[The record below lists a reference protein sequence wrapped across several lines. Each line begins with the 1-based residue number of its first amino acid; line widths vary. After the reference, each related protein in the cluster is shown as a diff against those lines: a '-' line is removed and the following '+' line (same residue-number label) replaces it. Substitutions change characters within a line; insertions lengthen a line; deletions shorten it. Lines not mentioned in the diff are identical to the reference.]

1 MNNFLMIDSNKIA
14 TKKQVY
20 MVACHFAN
28 IQSEAPSERYG
39 LTKVF
44 NAILNSFYRGQDSFM
59 THGEVQDFR
68 EHQVVPAQFIELIQK
83 PKAKAKPKA
92 KIKPKA
98 KAKTVAKAQTV
109 QQAEIALD
117 VKKPKAAP
125 KKATPVNS
133 VAKKM
138 DGRITALETKVSE
151 VDSKLD
157 AILAIL
163 SK

>member
-68 EHQVVPAQFIELIQK
+68 EHQVVPAQFLELIR
-83 PKAKAKPKA
+83 KPKA

-98 KAKTVAKAQTV
+98 KAKTVAS
-109 QQAEIALD
+109 
-117 VKKPKAAP
+117 KKPKAAP

>member
-14 TKKQVY
+14 TAKQVY
-20 MVACHFAN
+20 GVACHFAN
-28 IQSEAPSERYG
+28 VASETPSQRYG

-44 NAILNSFYRGQDSFM
+44 YASLNKFYGDQDAKM
-59 THGEVQDFR
+59 THGEVTDFF
-68 EHQVVPAQFIELIQK
+68 EHQVVPAQFLKLVRK
-83 PKAKAKPKA
+83 PKAVKKSKP
-92 KIKPKA
+92 
-98 KAKTVAKAQTV
+98 KAQTV

-117 VKKPKAAP
+117 VNKPKAKA
-125 KKATPVNS
+125 KKSTPVNS

-138 DGRITALETKVSE
+138 DNRITTLETKVSE
-151 VDSKLD
+151 VDTKLD